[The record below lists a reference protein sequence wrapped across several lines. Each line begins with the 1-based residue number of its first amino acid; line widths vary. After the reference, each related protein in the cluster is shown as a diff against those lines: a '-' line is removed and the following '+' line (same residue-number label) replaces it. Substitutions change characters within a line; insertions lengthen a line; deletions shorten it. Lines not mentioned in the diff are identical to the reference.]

1 MFLVT
6 ELLHVYAN
14 PLSAI
19 AVGII
24 SSALV
29 VWQTTKGVDKLE
41 SKIDGVKADLG
52 AEIQGLRGEIQV
64 CQAMVLESG
73 QHTMKA
79 IDGNKQPMREWLKRL
94 ERCKQSGG
102 EDCGPNQKARGAQQG
117 LKAGVEGTTRGG

>member
-52 AEIQGLRGEIQV
+52 AEIQV